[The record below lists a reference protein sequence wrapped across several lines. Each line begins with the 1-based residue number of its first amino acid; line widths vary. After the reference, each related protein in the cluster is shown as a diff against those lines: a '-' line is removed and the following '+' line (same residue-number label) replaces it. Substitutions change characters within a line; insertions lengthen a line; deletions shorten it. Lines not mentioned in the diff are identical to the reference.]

1 MLDNYFMIYLFA
13 SRKTVFQLQKNLNW
27 LKLMQRLNSCQLN
40 KCALCLQKLMLKVI
54 QNAGLLCHLAILH
67 EMQV

>member
-27 LKLMQRLNSCQLN
+27 LKLMQRFNSYQPN
-40 KCALCLQKLMLKVI
+40 KCALCLQKLIPKVI